1 MIELQT
7 HTTLPDF
14 VPAITK
20 TFVIPIANTDTA
32 PMLITLAE
40 KLMQGEHGQLIL
52 LSVQSKDS
60 TNVKKRHAFQ
70 EMTERAQL
78 EAPNLTIKLEIV
90 ISDDIIS
97 SILETAEQ
105 YCADMILLGLSYS
118 IRGQVELG
126 RIVETVAERAPCDVA
141 VFRAPNQS
149 HIDRIVVPVGGS
161 IASTIILQM
170 GITLSKGYALPCET
184 LHIYSATPE
193 RDAYH
198 HVEDL
203 LSTIHGHEKVKINV
217 EHGVNEA
224 NSVLSWTNSSDLMVI
239 GFSQRHP
246 IEKWLY
252 GDTAQRILDRARG
265 PVLMVARAID
275 DKQIQARAKR
285 HFSWIRPLLTQ
296 NEQEHIVW
304 LAKDTVLPTL
314 DYFVLLVTAAV
325 IASFGLLLN
334 SSAVVIGAMLVAP
347 LMQPII
353 ALGVGLCTARL
364 NLMRKASVTVGLSV
378 LMAIAVGII
387 IGVIL
392 PPDTPTK
399 EMLARAYPSML
410 DAGVALASGF
420 IAAYATARKDIPAAL
435 AGVAIAAALV
445 PPLCSVGLSIA
456 LLEPRLAIGALLLF
470 ITNLLAIMAITA
482 VVFFWM
488 GMRPTRLNTSTRRRR
503 YSVLIAGLL
512 MMFVVIGS
520 TLNYTHLPSVERIS
534 ETRLQ
539 SLFEPAQLVNLQI
552 QQNDPLLVIAT
563 LRTPSVIEAETV
575 RMAQVML
582 SDDLETPVRLRIII
596 QQVIDGSVD

>member
-1 MIELQT
+1 MIALQT
-7 HTTLPDF
+7 HAILETFTPD
-14 VPAITK
+14 ITK
-20 TFVIPIANTDTA
+20 TIVIPVANIDTA
-32 PMLITLAE
+32 PMLIELAD
-40 KLMQGEHGQLIL
+40 KLMQGEYGQLIL
-52 LSVQSKDS
+52 LFVQSPDVLDDTKQRD
-60 TNVKKRHAFQ
+60 FQ
-70 EMTERAQL
+70 TLTEQ
-78 EAPNLTIKLEIV
+78 EQFNAPNLSIKLEIV

-97 SILETAEQ
+97 SILDVAES
-105 YCADMILLGLSYS
+105 YLADMILLGLSYS

-141 VFRAPNQS
+141 VFRAPYHT

-161 IASTIILQM
+161 IASTIILKM
-170 GITLSKGYALPCET
+170 GLTLSKGYALPCET

-193 RDAYH
+193 REAYH

-203 LSTIHGHEKVKINV
+203 LSNIHGHEKVTINV

-224 NSVLSWTNSSDLMVI
+224 NSVLSWTTNSDLMVI

-275 DKQIQARAKR
+275 DKKIQAHAKR

-364 NLMRKASVTVGLSV
+364 ALMRKASVTVGLSV

-387 IGVIL
+387 TGLIL
-392 PPDTPTK
+392 PPDNPTK
-399 EMLARAYPSML
+399 EMLARAYPSLL

-470 ITNLLAIMAITA
+470 ITNLLAITAITA

-488 GMRPTRLNTSTRRRR
+488 GMRPTRLNTRTRRWR
-503 YSVLIAGLL
+503 YSILIAGLL
-512 MMFVVIGS
+512 MMLLVIGAS
-520 TLNYTHLPSVERIS
+520 LNYTQLPSVERIS

-539 SLFEPAQLVNLQI
+539 GLFQPAQLVNLQI
-552 QQNDPLLVIAT
+552 QQDDPLLVIAT
-563 LRTPSVIEAETV
+563 LRTPNIIETETV
-575 RMAQVML
+575 RMAQMML
-582 SDDLETPVRLRIII
+582 SEDLETPVRLRIII
-596 QQVIDGSVD
+596 QQVIDGSMD

>member
-1 MIELQT
+1 MTQLQT
-7 HTTLPDF
+7 HAMLPDF

-20 TFVIPIANTDTA
+20 TFVIPIANIDTA
-32 PMLITLAE
+32 PQLVNLAQKLI
-40 KLMQGEHGQLIL
+40 QGEHGQLVL
-52 LSVQSKDS
+52 LSVQ
-60 TNVKKRHAFQ
+60 TNDVISSETRTAFQ
-70 EMTERAQL
+70 EMIEQTSAES
-78 EAPNLTIKLEIV
+78 PNLSIKLELIS
-90 ISDDIIS
+90 SDDIIA
-97 SILETAEQ
+97 SILDTAEQ

-141 VFRAPNQS
+141 VFRAPNNT

-161 IASTIILQM
+161 LASTIILRM
-170 GITLSKGYALPCET
+170 GITLSKGYTLPCET
-184 LHIYSATPE
+184 LHIYSAIPE
-193 RDAYH
+193 QEAYY
-198 HVEDL
+198 HVKEL
-203 LSTIHGHEKVKINV
+203 LSSIHGHEKVKINI

-224 NSVLSWTNSSDLMVI
+224 NSVLSWTTNSDLMVI
-239 GFSQRHP
+239 GFSQRHA

-275 DKQIQARAKR
+275 DKQIQAHAKR
-285 HFSWIRPLLTQ
+285 HFSWIRPLLTK

-314 DYFVLLVTAAV
+314 DYFVLLITAAV

-364 NLMRKASVTVGLSV
+364 HLMRKACVTVSLSV

-387 IGVIL
+387 LGLIL
-392 PPDTPTK
+392 SPDTPTK
-399 EMLARAYPSML
+399 EMLARAYPSLL

-420 IAAYATARKDIPAAL
+420 IAAYATARKNIPAAL

-470 ITNLLAIMAITA
+470 ATNLLAIMAITA

-488 GMRPTRLNTSTRRRR
+488 GMRPTRLNTRTRRWR
-503 YSVLIAGLL
+503 YSTLIVSLL
-512 MMFVVIGS
+512 MMFLVIGS

-539 SLFEPAQLVNLQI
+539 TLFDPAQLVNLQI
-552 QQNDPLLVIAT
+552 QHDDPLLVIAT
-563 LRTPSVIEAETV
+563 LRTPSVIESETV
-575 RMAQVML
+575 RMAQMVL
-582 SDDLETPVRLRIII
+582 SEDLETPVRLRIVI
-596 QQVIDGSVD
+596 QQIIDGSMD